1 MAEIQISVE
10 GKDAIAATTE
20 LFAMPEIDGTW
31 EPVEEA
37 ERETV
42 LATVGAI
49 VGIVGGS
56 LAIAE
61 QIRKW
66 YKEYQKGKSGMRVEK
81 VLLVGRNVRR
91 LLLENATTEQI
102 KAILDEV

>member
-10 GKDAIAATTE
+10 GDGAIAATTE

-31 EPVEEA
+31 EPVEET

-66 YKEYQKGKSGMRVEK
+66 YKEYHAGKNGKTIEK
-81 VLLVGRNVRR
+81 VLLVGRDGQRI
-91 LLLENATTEQI
+91 LLQDATLEQI
-102 KAILDEV
+102 KQILDEA